1 MVALRDLLLKA
12 LDEDIGPGDV
22 TTGSIVSPREV
33 GKAVVIA
40 RERLVLSGSRIF
52 SDVFECFGA
61 DVDIRLFY
69 RDGEWVEKD
78 ATICEY
84 NGPVASILQV
94 ERVML
99 NLVQR
104 LSGIAT
110 YTRKIVEEI
119 KDTGCK
125 LLDTRKTTPLWRSLE
140 KEAVRHGGGS
150 NHRFGLFDGV
160 LIKDNHIA
168 VAGSVSEAISRV
180 RQKANHLLK
189 VEIEVSSIEELKE
202 AIDAGADVVL
212 LDNFSIDEL
221 KEAVEICRGRVL
233 CEASGGIN
241 IQNARKVAETGV
253 DFISCGALTH
263 SAPAVDIS
271 LELIDVKVMDVI

>member
-1 MVALRDLLLKA
+1 MFTLDDLLIRA
-12 LDEDIGPGDV
+12 LNEDIGPGDI
-22 TTGSIVSPREV
+22 TTNAIVSPHTV

-40 RERLVLSGSRIF
+40 KEKLVLSGTCIL
-52 SDVFECFGA
+52 SDIFECLGIDM
-61 DVDIRLFY
+61 DVELFY
-69 RDGEWVEKD
+69 SDGEWVESGSI
-78 ATICEY
+78 ICEY
-84 NGPVASILQV
+84 NGPIAPILQI

-104 LSGIAT
+104 LSGVAT

-125 LLDTRKTTPLWRSLE
+125 LLDTRKTTPLWRSFE
-140 KEAVRHGGGS
+140 KEAVRHGGGG
-150 NHRFGLFDGV
+150 NHRFGLFDGI

-180 RQKANHLLK
+180 RQNTSHLLK
-189 VEIEVSSIEELKE
+189 VEVEVSNVEELKE
-202 AIDAGADVVL
+202 AIDAGADIVL

-221 KEAVEICRGRVL
+221 KEAVEICKGKVL

-241 IQNARKVAETGV
+241 ARNAREIAETGV

-271 LELIDVKVMDVI
+271 LEVINVI